1 MSVSDE
7 TTEQERPEEESTE
20 QEGSDQ
26 DSPEQDSPEQDS
38 PGQDS
43 TDAEG
48 SRQESAQEGTPRK
61 RPARKRPPAKRT
73 RAPKKAAAPAPAP
86 ARKKVPAM
94 KVARMAAQQLAELTG
109 RVPESVIGISRTE
122 DGFRIE
128 LEVVESR
135 RIPDSADIL
144 ATYEVETDE
153 DGDLV
158 GYHRARRYLRGKG
171 SDGDG
176 R

>member
-7 TTEQERPEEESTE
+7 TTEQENPDQEGTDQEESEQESTD
-20 QEGSDQ
+20 QEGSE
-26 DSPEQDSPEQDS
+26 PAT
-38 PGQDS
+38 
-43 TDAEG
+43 TDDEG
-48 SRQESAQEGTPRK
+48 SESEGADQEESEQEAPKK
-61 RPARKRPPAKRT
+61 RPARKRAPAKRA
-73 RAPKKAAAPAPAP
+73 RAAKKAAP

-109 RVPESVIGISRTE
+109 RAPESVIGISRSD
-122 DGFRIE
+122 DGFTVE

-158 GYHRARRYLRGKG
+158 GYRRARRYLRGKG